1 MSSPEQV
8 LAAGAHFGF
17 AGQVDPHLTDLRPTD
32 TRPDQYRTFQIAAP
46 RASHYRAASC
56 EEYGC
61 LDWRHGWE
69 VHLQALTPDQRAAVE
84 QHGGRYRHRVEDR
97 GPGRTVWVFEAGQS
111 CFRVADHAV
120 PVGRPALFVVRRGD
134 HRWSEVTRVHQRPED
149 WRDDAAEHLDRI
161 GAAHA
166 PALAEARQEVDAE
179 AAKLGLSTRKPKPY

>member
-1 MSSPEQV
+1 VSSPEQV

-61 LDWRHGWE
+61 LDWRNGFE
-69 VHLQALTPDQRAAVE
+69 VHVQQLNDVQRTVIRK
-84 QHGGRYRHRVEDR
+84 RYRFTVEDR
-97 GPGRTVWVFEAGQS
+97 GLDQTWWRIAAGQP
-111 CFRVADHAV
+111 CFRASDHAV

-149 WRDDAAEHLDRI
+149 WRDDAAEHTNRI
-161 GAAHA
+161 V
-166 PALAEARQEVDAE
+166 EAISQR
-179 AAKLGLSTRKPKPY
+179 G